1 MGGNVNKG
9 LGGAGFIT
17 RDTTKYGSGR
27 PLQETHPLSGYRQ
40 RVPWGHQ
47 WGIPWGG
54 IPVATMANYKGAR
67 RGNPGSL
74 EGRQATR
81 KPF

>member
-1 MGGNVNKG
+1 MGKGEPGKAILAPKANHCRDPDNGFHGGN
-9 LGGAGFIT
+9 L
-17 RDTTKYGSGR
+17 
-27 PLQETHPLSGYRQ
+27 
-40 RVPWGHQ
+40 